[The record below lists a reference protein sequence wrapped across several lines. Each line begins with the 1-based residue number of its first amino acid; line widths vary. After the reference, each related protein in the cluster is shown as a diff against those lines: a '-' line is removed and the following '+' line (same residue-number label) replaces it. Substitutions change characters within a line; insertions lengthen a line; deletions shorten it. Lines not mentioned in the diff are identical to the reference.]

1 MKKNASVY
9 CRALAFVLVLI
20 SLTSYGANVRAQFLT
35 NDDSTTSQGRFS
47 PKDFGAGGRLSFS
60 SGLEDASSEP
70 LTVKAKIVAP
80 PTEDASVDA
89 ARKPIGYL
97 SIRTTVAPGW
107 HIYSPTQGAGGKPT
121 KFNKL
126 TAKDAE
132 VEFGAPMLA
141 TEVTLARDA
150 LGSTLEELLG
160 KVDWLTPI
168 YASDGQEQIEL
179 ESLVVKG
186 EVDALACSEGEGGAC
201 VPQNVKFT
209 ARFADGVDVAPI
221 LAKARELGASNA
233 EPSPT
238 QDLATVEGTVEEAPN
253 ATDVNS
259 NAQSSVTTF
268 ASRNIF
274 VLLVIAFFGGFILN
288 FTPCVLPVVGLKILS
303 FFQQAGKSR
312 KRAFTLNVWYAVG
325 TLAVFGAL
333 AFASVGLSFLFTRAL
348 FQIIMSAIV
357 FIMALSLMGV
367 WELQTPAFLGGEKSN
382 ELTEKEGAVGAVFK
396 GIITT
401 LLAIPCGAPL
411 LSPALDWA
419 SETTRQGDVGLV
431 VVIYLVIGLGMASP
445 FLIAGAFPE
454 LLKFFP
460 KPGAWLETF
469 RKTMGY
475 FLLIAVLWIV
485 YSAPIEYQL
494 PTLAFLFALW
504 FACWNIGRN
513 QYEIE
518 AGRKKTVGWLVSLAV
533 VVIVAL
539 FSFTFKGNPIKT
551 TLQSASEAK
560 MTRWA
565 IRANRDGRLTQEHW
579 ALFDRATLDRELA
592 NGRPVVVDFT
602 ADWCMNCKFLEKTI
616 LHTQEIQDAFDAKNA
631 LTLTADWTNQDAQ
644 TPDVVA
650 INELLDAHGARQ
662 VPTLMI
668 FTPEAP
674 EAPVVLRGLYTK
686 SALLE
691 ALATLP
697 DQTDATNGR

>member
-1 MKKNASVY
+1 MKTNA
-9 CRALAFVLVLI
+9 CIGNNALTILILAITVAF
-20 SLTSYGANVRAQFLT
+20 SCATARAQFST
-35 NDDSTTSQGRFS
+35 SNDASGGFS
-47 PKDFGAGGRLSFS
+47 AKDFGAGLSFS
-60 SGLEDASSEP
+60 SSFSES
-70 LTVKAKIVAP
+70 TEETIKVVAKIVVAP
-80 PTEDASVDA
+80 EVEVNESNEDERA
-89 ARKPIGYL
+89 PIGYVA
-97 SIRTTVAPGW
+97 ITTTIADGW
-107 HIYSPTQGAGGKPT
+107 HIYSPTQGEGGKPT
-121 KFNKL
+121 TFKKL
-126 TAKDAE
+126 SSKDADL
-132 VEFGAPMLA
+132 EFGAPILA
-141 TEVTLARDA
+141 SEITLAQDA
-150 LGSTLEELLG
+150 LGSTLEELFG
-160 KVDWLTPI
+160 KVEWLIPI
-168 YASDGQEQIEL
+168 YVSNASVDL
-179 ESLVVKG
+179 ASLVVKG

-209 ARFADGVDVAPI
+209 ARFSDKLDVAPI
-221 LAKARELGASNA
+221 LAKARELSQATGERQSPESNDYETASSTSNG
-233 EPSPT
+233 ET
-238 QDLATVEGTVEEAPN
+238 QE
-253 ATDVNS
+253 TDA

-268 ASRNIF
+268 ASRNILA
-274 VLLVIAFFGGFILN
+274 LLAIAFLGGFILN

-312 KRAFTLNVWYAVG
+312 KRAFMLNAWYAVG
-325 TLAVFGAL
+325 TLLVFGAL

-357 FIMALSLMGV
+357 FVMALSLMGV

-382 ELTEKEGAVGAVFK
+382 ELAEKEGAVGAVFK
-396 GIITT
+396 GVITT

-419 SETTRQGDVGLV
+419 SETSRQGDVALV

-460 KPGAWLETF
+460 KPGAWMETF

-475 FLLIAVLWIV
+475 FLLIAALWII

-494 PTLAFLFALW
+494 PTIALLFALW

-518 AGRKKTVGWLVSLAV
+518 AGGKKAIGWVISLV
-533 VVIVAL
+533 VVLIVAL
-539 FSFTFKGNPIKT
+539 FSFNFPSNPIKT

-565 IRANRDGRLTQEHW
+565 IRATRDGRLKQEHW
-579 ALFDRATLDRELA
+579 ALFDRETLERELA

-616 LHTQEIQDAFDAKNA
+616 LHTQEIQEAFDAKNA

-668 FTPEAP
+668 FTPGAP
-674 EAPVVLRGLYTK
+674 DAPVVLRGLYTK

-691 ALATLP
+691 AIEKIS
-697 DQTDATNGR
+697 DK